1 MTPDAST
8 WEVWGP
14 PVVVLLVALVVGLI
28 FALRAQAK
36 GADARA
42 AEDRAGDRDALAAR
56 KASLVEQLRLLEADR
71 DKLDPQTFADRHAAL
86 LAAAADALRQLD
98 APAPAPPALSPSPA
112 DRAADR
118 RALQA
123 GLWVAAAVAF
133 FGVLGVLLSRSTADR
148 APGAT
153 MTGNSQAAAEPAE
166 VAAAREALAANAQDL
181 AAINTLSYHFLTT
194 RQLDAAM
201 THIDQARA
209 IRADDPDV
217 LLHLAILQMSV
228 GMFDRAAPL
237 MDQARAAQPE
247 RGRFWLWTGLL
258 HLYQNDRE
266 KAVESVEKSLQLGIR
281 ADEQAFARQLL
292 AEARSPAPAAAGAPA
307 AGAAAAGAAAAGASG
322 APAVGGVTYSGPG
335 GGEARLEVSVGLG
348 AGLSPDPEQV
358 VFVMVYAN
366 DGGRPPPVATARL
379 RAGDLPAS
387 LRFEDGHTM
396 GGSPWPAQVWVKAR
410 LDADGRPGSSAGDV
424 DSALAPG
431 GAPVS
436 LTLGP

>member
-1 MTPDAST
+1 MSPDAST

-42 AEDRAGDRDALAAR
+42 AEDRAGDREALAAR

-71 DKLDPQTFADRHAAL
+71 DKLDPQTFSDRHAAL

-98 APAPAPPALSPSPA
+98 APAPPAPAAAAPTA
-112 DRAADR
+112 DRAGDR

-133 FGVLGVLLSRSTADR
+133 FGVLGVLLSGSTAER

-153 MTGNSQAAAEPAE
+153 MTGNTQAAAEPAE

-194 RQLDAAM
+194 RQLDQAM
-201 THIDQARA
+201 TLLDLARA
-209 IRADDPDV
+209 IRADDPDG

-258 HLYQNDRE
+258 HLYQDQRE
-266 KAVESVEKSLQLGIR
+266 QAIEAVEKSLQLGIR
-281 ADEQAFARQLL
+281 ADEQGFARQLL
-292 AEARSPAPAAAGAPA
+292 AEARSPAPSPQGAPAGAPA
-307 AGAAAAGAAAAGASG
+307 ASAPSVGSVGAA
-322 APAVGGVTYSGPG
+322 PEGGITYSGPG
-335 GGEARLEVSVGLG
+335 GGEARLEVSVRLG
-348 AGLSPDPEQV
+348 DGQAAEPDKV

-366 DGGRPPPVATARL
+366 EGGRPPPVATARL
-379 RAGDLPAS
+379 RAGDLPAA

-410 LDADGRPGSSAGDV
+410 LDADGRPGASPGDV